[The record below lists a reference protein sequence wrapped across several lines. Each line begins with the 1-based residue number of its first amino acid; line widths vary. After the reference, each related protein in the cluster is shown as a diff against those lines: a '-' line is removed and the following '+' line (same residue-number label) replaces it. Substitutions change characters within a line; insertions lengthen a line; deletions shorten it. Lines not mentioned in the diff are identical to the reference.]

1 MNHDFFDLLN
11 GISEKKNKSCTCCG
25 DKKTKSQYAITLR
38 YTEGSEGSPK
48 VYVEDGRRNAEV
60 IAVLLCAAAQMIS
73 EESGLEKSR
82 VATGFMKSILSTTV
96 GQLFDEVLA

>member
-11 GISEKKNKSCTCCG
+11 GISEKKSKNCNCCG
-25 DKKTKSQYAITLR
+25 EKETKNQYAITLR
-38 YTEGSEGSPK
+38 YTEGSEESPK
-48 VYVEDGRRNAEV
+48 VYVEDGRGSSET
-60 IAVLLCAAAQMIS
+60 IAVMLCAAAQMIS